1 MKKLMNLKGAQVVS
15 ASAQKEV
22 NGGRLLGNC
31 QVGCAGK
38 NRGDNCFHSSGC
50 SCPGQCSSYECI
62 PW

>member
-15 ASAQKEV
+15 VSAQKEV
-22 NGGRLLGNC
+22 NGGRRPGGC

-38 NRGDNCFHSSGC
+38 NLGDSCFHSAGC
-50 SCPGQCSSYECI
+50 SCPGDCTNSGCT

>member
-15 ASAQKEV
+15 TSAQKEV
-22 NGGRLLGNC
+22 NGGRRPSGC

-38 NRGDNCFHSSGC
+38 NHGDNCYHSSGC
-50 SCPGQCSSYECI
+50 SCPGQCTNSGCT